1 MLRRDDDRRH
11 FDRAAIDVAHRD
23 LALGVGPQKI
33 ELTAFAELGEIFH
46 QPMRH
51 RDRQRHDL
59 RRLVARESEH
69 QALIAGA
76 LFLVQA
82 FALGD
87 ALRDVG
93 RLRLDGGQHRA
104 HIAVEADLGAVVTDF
119 DRGLPRDFH
128 IVGTR
133 LAGYLAGEHDQ
144 PGLGERFERDPRVG
158 VLFQQ
163 RVEDGVRN
171 LVAHF
176 VRMAFG
182 DRLGSEQEILKRHY
196 SRLLLGKRLFGLCPS
211 QTGIQLTQVAR
222 GTERFN

>member
-11 FDRAAIDVAHRD
+11 FDRAAIDVAHGD
-23 LALGVGPQKI
+23 LALGVGAQKI
-33 ELTAFAELGEIFH
+33 ELLAFAELGEIFH

-51 RDRQRHDL
+51 RDRQRHGL

-76 LFLVQA
+76 LFLVEA

-87 ALRDVG
+87 ALRDVR
-93 RLRLDGGQHRA
+93 RLRLDRGQHGA
-104 HIAVEADLGAVVTDF
+104 HVAVEADLGAVVADVE
-119 DRGLPRDFH
+119 RGLSRDFH

-133 LAGYLAGEHDQ
+133 LAGYLAGQ
-144 PGLGERFERDPRVG
+144 NYQAGLGEGLERDPRVG
-158 VLFQQ
+158 VFLEQ
-163 RVEDGVRN
+163 RVEDGIRN

-182 DRLGSEQEILKRHY
+182 DRLGGEQEILKRHY
-196 SRLLLGKRLFGLCPS
+196 SRLLLGKR
-211 QTGIQLTQVAR
+211 IAR
-222 GTERFN
+222 WPDADRNSTDAGGARD